1 MSIANYKEHREA
13 FTALLKGNCCKPIL
27 LFKGE
32 SGTGKSA
39 LLEHCRTQIHKD
51 IHQVSV
57 DLRNTSNV
65 MQIFLQTGRRLTWDC
80 FDNFKQQLNEL
91 NRQFNINV
99 NGNTQAGVGNMINV
113 ELKALFDNTSPEQ
126 STERYSALT
135 NAWAEDI
142 NALNNPC
149 VLLFDVY
156 EQANSEIKRWIDG
169 DFLSCASFSEKMR
182 VVIAGQSVPQS
193 FEWNHCCEIKKLD
206 GVHEAE
212 EWLPV
217 IHDMGRDIP
226 SESPLE
232 FLRGICLALKGNP
245 SSIIQFIERFPRSQ

>member
-1 MSIANYKEHREA
+1 MSIANYKEHRKAFSTLLEA
-13 FTALLKGNCCKPIL
+13 NCSKPIL

-32 SGTGKSA
+32 SGTGKST
-39 LLEHCRTQIHKD
+39 LMEHCRTQIQKD

-57 DLRNTSNV
+57 DLRSTTNA
-65 MQIFLQTGRRLTWDC
+65 MQIFLQTGRRLNWDC
-80 FDNFKQQLNEL
+80 FDNFQQQVGEL

-113 ELKALFDNTSPEQ
+113 ELKALFDNTTPEQ
-126 STERYSALT
+126 RTERYSTLT

-142 NALNNPC
+142 NKLDHPC

-156 EQANSEIKRWIDG
+156 EQASSEIKNWIDG
-169 DFLSCASFSEKMR
+169 DFLSCVADSQKMR
-182 VVIAGQSVPQS
+182 VVIAGKSVPES
-193 FEWNHCCEIKKLD
+193 FGWNHCCELKKLY

-217 IHDMGRDIP
+217 IQAMGRIVPEQNPID
-226 SESPLE
+226 
-232 FLRGICLALKGNP
+232 FLAGICHALNGNP
-245 SSIIQFIERFPRSQ
+245 AAIVKAIENFPRIQ